1 MSSIEECL
9 WHKQT
14 QATQKKTK
22 ACRMNWPLQLSWS
35 LCIWGNLSLSPA
47 RVRPLTSK
55 QLLLNF
61 STHKEKSAEPNPS
74 LCRTN
79 ANPMRHSTF
88 PAFPCSR
95 STTGQVHTEAE
106 EPVSP
111 AHLDVYTE
119 VWFCAVWELCLD
131 NCNWGQFLRKD
142 LSSASLHTGF
152 PGLRVTEGKKSV
164 ILQSLLLEVLKS
176 FIRFPATASKSR
188 QQRRHPISTWKL
200 FAWPL
205 FKGQNEEWP
214 YFPTLVLHTAGIR
227 PFTSDS
233 PVSALSPSFGIS
245 LWNGCCNAHLHK
257 CSVTWLFS
265 QQLCEMDR
273 PGAPFSSPDI
283 LEGAAMCL
291 LMEGRPESERG
302 KHAAEQDYPSR
313 CHLLPPAD
321 LPMPT

>member
-188 QQRRHPISTWKL
+188 QQRRHPIST
-200 FAWPL
+200 
-205 FKGQNEEWP
+205 
-214 YFPTLVLHTAGIR
+214 
-227 PFTSDS
+227 
-233 PVSALSPSFGIS
+233 
-245 LWNGCCNAHLHK
+245 
-257 CSVTWLFS
+257 
-265 QQLCEMDR
+265 
-273 PGAPFSSPDI
+273 
-283 LEGAAMCL
+283 
-291 LMEGRPESERG
+291 
-302 KHAAEQDYPSR
+302 
-313 CHLLPPAD
+313 
-321 LPMPT
+321 